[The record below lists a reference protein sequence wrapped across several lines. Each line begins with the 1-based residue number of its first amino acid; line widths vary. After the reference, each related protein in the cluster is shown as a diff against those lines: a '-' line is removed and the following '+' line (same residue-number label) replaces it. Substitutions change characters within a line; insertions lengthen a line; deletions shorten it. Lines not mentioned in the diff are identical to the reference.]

1 MSTERGTVEYI
12 IFRNEE
18 NGYTVM
24 QFLCEDGTPIV
35 AVGCLPQ
42 ITEGEVLELTGDV
55 VFQPKRGEQFVFES
69 VNFIAPAGKEEIAR
83 FLSSGLFPLIGPVT
97 AKKIVDFLGEKTL
110 SVLDETP
117 DILKR
122 IKGIGEKKGAKIAA
136 GYRLHKSIRDNMFFL
151 QKYGISLSKAFKICE
166 FYGEDVKSQ
175 IEKNPY
181 SLIEDIEGIGFITA
195 DKIAETIGIDRQSE
209 FRIIAGI
216 RYILGTNSSS
226 QGNTCL
232 GKQELIRL
240 SGELLQDVP
249 YDSISEIIPEMLK
262 RREVISY
269 NPEPEDEEKE
279 LIALPL
285 FFNTEKAIAK
295 KLMKLKEE
303 AETLSIDV
311 FPKIKEY
318 EDAQNIYLH
327 QTQKEAISKAINEG
341 VMVIT
346 GGPGTGKTTIIK
358 CIIQINESIGK
369 ETVLAAPTGR
379 ASKRLEEATGKA
391 SSTIHR
397 LLGVDMN
404 SGSLKFIHGENNP
417 LTADM
422 VILDEVSMADI
433 FIFNALIKAMKKGG
447 RLVIVGDKDQLPS
460 VAAGN
465 ILGDIISTQV
475 LPVIYLTEIYRQ
487 EAGSLIVE
495 NAHRINSGNMPL
507 LDNKSKDFYFLRT
520 NTQEEIVM
528 QIKDLI
534 TSRLPS
540 YFSLDWKDMQVLS
553 PTKKGFAGVSNLN
566 KELQTLLNRNKGQL
580 ILDEAT
586 FKVGDRVMQTVN
598 NYDIEW
604 VRHEGNFVEDGKGI
618 FNGEIGFISNIVR
631 GEIEVLFEDGKKAI
645 YGPGNH
651 SDIMLAYA
659 VSVHKS
665 QGCEFPIV
673 ILALCGSSFLM
684 NRNLLYTAVTRARN
698 AVVIVGSEND
708 LAKMVKNVRI
718 ISRKTL
724 LKYFLLEEADAPNM
738 NSASKIKEILKK
750 RMNENIF
757 PYDGNS
763 LPDEEI

>member
-1 MSTERGTVEYI
+1 MTNERGTVDYI

-18 NGYTVM
+18 SGYTVM
-24 QFLCEDGTPIV
+24 HFLCEDGTPIV
-35 AVGCLPQ
+35 AVGYLPQ

-55 VFQPKRGEQFVFES
+55 VYQQKRGEQFVFES
-69 VNFIAPAGKEEIAR
+69 VKFIAPAGKEEIAN
-83 FLSSGLFPLIGPVT
+83 FLSSGLFPFIGPKT
-97 AKKIVDFLGEKTL
+97 AKKIVDYLGEKTL
-110 SVLDETP
+110 SILDETP
-117 DILKR
+117 EVLKR
-122 IKGIGEKKGAKIAA
+122 IKGIGEKTGGKIAA

-166 FYGEDVKSQ
+166 FYGEDVRNQ

-181 SLIEDIEGIGFITA
+181 CLIEDIDGIGFITA
-195 DKIAETIGIDRQSE
+195 DKIAETMGIDKQSE
-209 FRIIAGI
+209 FRMVAGL
-216 RYILGTNSSS
+216 RYILESNSSS
-226 QGNTCL
+226 KGNTCL
-232 GKQELIRL
+232 EKQELIRL
-240 SGELLQDVP
+240 SLELLQVVP
-249 YDSISEIIPEMLK
+249 YDSIVEIIPEMIK
-262 RREVISY
+262 RRELISY
-269 NPEPEDEEKE
+269 NPEPEDEGKE
-279 LIALPL
+279 LLSLPL

-303 AETLSIDV
+303 AETLHIDV

-327 QTQKEAISKAINEG
+327 PTQKEAISKAINEG

-379 ASKRLEEATGKA
+379 ASKRLEEATGKT

-397 LLGVDMN
+397 LLGVDMS
-404 SGSLKFIHGENNP
+404 SGILKFIHGESNP

-433 FIFNALIKAMKKGG
+433 FIFNALIKALKKGG

-465 ILGDIISTQV
+465 ILGDIICTEV
-475 LPVIYLTEIYRQ
+475 LPVISLTEIYRQ

-495 NAHRINSGNMPL
+495 NAHRINSGIMPL
-507 LDNKSKDFYFLRT
+507 LDNKSRDFFFLRT
-520 NTQEEIVM
+520 KSQEETVV

-534 TSRLPS
+534 VSRLPS

-553 PTKKGFAGVSNLN
+553 PTKKGIAGVSNLN
-566 KELQTLLNRNKGQL
+566 KELQALLNRNKEQITL
-580 ILDEAT
+580 EEYT

-598 NYDIEW
+598 NYDITW
-604 VRHEGNFVEDGKGI
+604 VKNEDNFVEDGAGI
-618 FNGEIGFISNIVR
+618 FNGEIGIISSIVR
-631 GEIEVLFEDGKKAI
+631 GDVEVIFEDGKKAV
-645 YGPGNH
+645 YGPGYH

-665 QGCEFPIV
+665 QGCEFPVV
-673 ILALCGSSFLM
+673 ILVLSGGSFLM

-708 LAKMVKNVRI
+708 LAKMVKNVQI
-718 ISRKTL
+718 ISRKSL
-724 LKYFLLEEADAPNM
+724 LKYFLLEEAETPNES
-738 NSASKIKEILKK
+738 SASRIKEILKN
-750 RMNENIF
+750 RRIETIF
-757 PYDGNS
+757 PSNEDPF
-763 LPDEEI
+763 LEEEV